1 MIHKFTL
8 LFCLHFPFAVLS
20 QSQELQKLTL
30 NDSVSI
36 LLDLSD
42 EKELQHDLN
51 ASLKYAMD
59 AVKYAESEK
68 DDYSLSVS
76 FYVLGNCFDRLKD
89 ADSALE
95 SYQKALELGKKI
107 NAYKVVINS
116 YNGLGNIY
124 CEFKDDL
131 KTGKLYYEQSALYAQ
146 KTGKPK
152 DLFISNLNLAWTYL
166 DLDEIDKAY
175 QKLIAARES
184 LEISE
189 KQSYNPHFA
198 ANLELQFARYHK
210 FKKNTEKALLYIE
223 NSKKIALDNDM
234 YEDLIEIYKVR
245 FEIYNSI
252 KDFPKA
258 IESLKEKQS
267 YQNKLYDSDKLI
279 EAERLKM
286 AFEFE
291 NYERKLATARDE
303 KIYLEK
309 IAQSNKRIIQITTIA
324 IGLLLLIILLMY
336 ISYRNVKKTNELRYT
351 NKKLEEA
358 KIKAE
363 QLTKLKSDFISNVS
377 HELRTPLYGITGI
390 TSILLRDKESFSK
403 HKEVLGA
410 LKFSSD
416 HLLNLVNNV
425 LKLGKIESQEI
436 GEETKTAINLPELIT
451 SITITVDAFVRER
464 GNHIDINIAPDIAK
478 VFYKIDGLKLSEI
491 LYNLI
496 NNAVKFTN
504 CGVITVEAH
513 KTSSSIGRQNIPF
526 DEILFVVKDT
536 GLGIPKEKQKII
548 FEAFKQVNEQEN
560 IYDGV
565 GLGLTII
572 KDILQNMGSTIHL
585 ESELGEGST
594 FSFTL
599 NLERSDIPQSTA
611 QGIKDPLESKR
622 LLLAEDNKVCQIVSS
637 KLIKQLGHE
646 YTMVENGEEAINE
659 YDKGGF
665 DIVLMDLNMPV
676 IDGYEASVRIIEK
689 YPTAQIV
696 ALTATDISQVRD
708 KCLKAGMISVLNK
721 PLTREELEKTIQG
734 LSVEW

>member
-1 MIHKFTL
+1 
-8 LFCLHFPFAVLS
+8 
-20 QSQELQKLTL
+20 
-30 NDSVSI
+30 
-36 LLDLSD
+36 
-42 EKELQHDLN
+42 
-51 ASLKYAMD
+51 
-59 AVKYAESEK
+59 
-68 DDYSLSVS
+68 
-76 FYVLGNCFDRLKD
+76 
-89 ADSALE
+89 
-95 SYQKALELGKKI
+95 
-107 NAYKVVINS
+107 
-116 YNGLGNIY
+116 
-124 CEFKDDL
+124 
-131 KTGKLYYEQSALYAQ
+131 
-146 KTGKPK
+146 
-152 DLFISNLNLAWTYL
+152 
-166 DLDEIDKAY
+166 
-175 QKLIAARES
+175 
-184 LEISE
+184 
-189 KQSYNPHFA
+189 
-198 ANLELQFARYHK
+198 
-210 FKKNTEKALLYIE
+210 
-223 NSKKIALDNDM
+223 
-234 YEDLIEIYKVR
+234 
-245 FEIYNSI
+245 
-252 KDFPKA
+252 
-258 IESLKEKQS
+258 
-267 YQNKLYDSDKLI
+267 
-279 EAERLKM
+279 M

-291 NYERKLATARDE
+291 SYERKLATARDE

-324 IGLLLLIILLMY
+324 IILLLLIILLMY
-336 ISYRNVKKTNELRYT
+336 ISYRNVKRTNELRYT

-358 KIKAE
+358 KSKAE

-390 TSILLRDKESFSK
+390 TSILLQDKESFSK
-403 HKEVLGA
+403 HKDVLGA

-425 LKLGKIESQEI
+425 LKLGKIESQETE
-436 GEETKTAINLPELIT
+436 GECRIATNLRELIT
-451 SITITVDAFVRER
+451 SITITVDALVRER
-464 GNHIDINIAPDIAK
+464 GNHIDVNISPEIK
-478 VFYKIDGLKLSEI
+478 EVFYKIDGSKLSEI

-513 KTSSSIGRQNIPF
+513 KTSSSIGSHNTPF
-526 DEILFVVKDT
+526 DEILFIVKDT

-611 QGIKDPLESKR
+611 QDIKDPLASKR

-646 YTMVENGEEAINE
+646 YTMVENGEEAIIE

-721 PLTREELEKTIQG
+721 PLTREELEKTIQA
-734 LSVEW
+734 LSVE

>member
-1 MIHKFTL
+1 M
-8 LFCLHFPFAVLS
+8 LS

-30 NDSVSI
+30 NDSVST
-36 LLDLSD
+36 LLDISD
-42 EKELQHDLN
+42 EKELEHDLN

-59 AVKYAESEK
+59 AVKYAGLER

-76 FYVLGNCFDRLKD
+76 LYVLGNCFDRLKD
-89 ADSALE
+89 ADNAIE
-95 SYQKALELGKKI
+95 SYQKAIELGKKI
-107 NAYKVVINS
+107 NAYKVVLNS
-116 YNGLGNIY
+116 YNGLGNVY

-131 KTGKLYYEQSALYAQ
+131 KTGKFYYEQSALYAQ
-146 KTGKPK
+146 KTGKPQ
-152 DLFISNLNLAWTYL
+152 DLFISNINLAWTYL
-166 DLDEIDKAY
+166 DLNEIDKAY

-184 LEISE
+184 LDIAE

-210 FKKNTEKALLYIE
+210 FKKNTEKALSYIE

-245 FEIYNSI
+245 FEIYNSLE
-252 KDFPKA
+252 DFPEA

-267 YQNKLYDSDKLI
+267 YQNKLYDSNKLI

-291 NYERKLATARDE
+291 NYERKLAAARDE
-303 KIYLEK
+303 KKYLEK
-309 IAQSNKRIIQITTIA
+309 IAQSNKRIILITTIA
-324 IGLLLLIILLMY
+324 IILLLLIILLMY
-336 ISYRNVKKTNELRYT
+336 ISYRNVKRTNELRYT

-358 KIKAE
+358 KSKAE

-377 HELRTPLYGITGI
+377 HELRTPLYGITGV
-390 TSILLRDKESFSK
+390 TSILLQDKESFSQ
-403 HKEVLGA
+403 HKEALGA

-425 LKLGKIESQEI
+425 LKLGKIESQATA
-436 GEETKTAINLPELIT
+436 GECRTATNLRELIT
-451 SITITVDAFVRER
+451 SITITVDTLVRER
-464 GNHIDINIAPDIAK
+464 GNHIDVTIPPEITE
-478 VFYKIDGLKLSEI
+478 VFYNIDGLKLSEI

-504 CGVITVEAH
+504 CGVITVEVH
-513 KTSSSIGRQNIPF
+513 KTSSSIDSENTAY

-572 KDILQNMGSTIHL
+572 KDILGNMGSTIHL
-585 ESELGEGST
+585 ESEVGVGSI

-599 NLERSDIPQSTA
+599 NLERSDIPQSTV
-611 QGIKDPLESKR
+611 GEIKDPLVSKR
-622 LLLAEDNKVCQIVSS
+622 LLVAEDNKVCQIVSS

-646 YTMVENGEEAINE
+646 YRIVENGKEAIIE

-689 YPTAQIV
+689 HPTAQIV

-721 PLTREELEKTIQG
+721 PLTREQLEKTINA
-734 LSVEW
+734 LSMK